1 MIRVKILRSCAIA
14 GSQVKAGDS
23 AEVEDTV
30 ARELIDMG
38 KAVRLD
44 TNMALGLKKSDG
56 PQIKTRKRK

>member
-14 GSQVKAGDS
+14 GSHVQAGDS
-23 AEVEDTV
+23 AEVEETV

-44 TNMALGLKKSDG
+44 TNRALGLKKSDG
-56 PQIKTRKRK
+56 PKIKTRKQ